1 VSEPWIEPA
10 RRTLLERRAK
20 RGGWGYRQHGEAF
33 VEPTVLASLALLAT
47 DVDDPSRGLAREAA
61 DWLARIQQPNG
72 SLGPSAELTA
82 PGWGTA
88 YAVLLWTALGTHQAQ
103 RKRAVEWLLGLS
115 GTTLPIEKR
124 GVAGH
129 DTSIR
134 GWPWV
139 ANTHAWLE
147 PTALA
152 VLALRRE
159 GLAGHERTSEGVRL
173 ISNRA
178 ITNSGWNY
186 GNVAT
191 FGTPLH
197 PQPAPTG
204 FALLALAGLDVKGN
218 LAEAGCRYLLES
230 VPRVRSPRSL
240 SWGLLG
246 LAAWRRRPES
256 SDAWLA
262 ESFARV
268 GDGPETALDMAQ
280 LLLASSGRTLGLL
293 GIEASRS

>member
-1 VSEPWIEPA
+1 VSESWIEPA
-10 RRTLLERRAK
+10 RRTLLERRVNRA
-20 RGGWGYRQHGEAF
+20 GWGYREHGDVF

-47 DVDDPSRGLAREAA
+47 DVDRQAPSLAREAA
-61 DWLARIQQPNG
+61 DWLAGIQRPDG
-72 SLGPSAELTA
+72 ALGPSAELKA

-88 YAVLLWTALGTHQAQ
+88 YAVLLWAALGTHRAQ
-103 RKRAVEWLLGLS
+103 RKKAVQWLLGLS

-139 ANTHAWLE
+139 ENTHAWLE

-159 GLAGHERTSEGVRL
+159 GLSNHQRASEGVRL

-204 FALLALAGLDVKGN
+204 LALLALAGLDVKGN
-218 LAEAGCRYLLES
+218 LVDAGCRYLLEN

-246 LAAWRRRPES
+246 LTAWRRRPDPS
-256 SDAWLA
+256 HAWLA
-262 ESFARV
+262 ESFDRV
-268 GDGPETALDMAQ
+268 GDGPAAALDMAQ

-293 GIEASRS
+293 GIEAAQS

>member
-1 VSEPWIEPA
+1 MSQPWIEPA
-10 RRTLLERRAK
+10 RRTLFQRRVNRA
-20 RGGWGYRQHGEAF
+20 GWGYRDGGDVF

-47 DVDDPSRGLAREAA
+47 GDDRQPGSPAREAA
-61 DWLARIQQPNG
+61 DWLARIQQPDG
-72 SLGPSAELTA
+72 SLGPSAELKK

-88 YAVLLWTALGTHQAQ
+88 YALLLWTALGTHHAQ
-103 RKRAVEWLLGLS
+103 RKRAVDWLLGLA

-139 ANTHAWLE
+139 ENTHAWLE

-159 GLAGHERTSEGVRL
+159 GLSSHPRTTEGVHL

-204 FALLALAGLDVKGN
+204 FALLALAGLDVDRN
-218 LAEAGCRYLLES
+218 LVETGCRYLLDS
-230 VPRVRSPRSL
+230 VPQVRSPRSL

-246 LAAWRRRPES
+246 LAACSRRPDP

-262 ESFARV
+262 ESFAQV
-268 GDGPETALDMAQ
+268 GNGPETALDMAQ
-280 LLLASSGRTLGLL
+280 LLLASSARTLGLL
-293 GIEASRS
+293 GIEAPRS